1 MLQMSE
7 EVLEELDLSKYNT
20 TMEGRLRLIPAVR
33 NCRKAV
39 IRLGE
44 LSELQCAV
52 VSSALQS
59 SPSHLTLLDLSENF
73 LRDPGVK
80 LLCAGLQSPNC
91 RLEVL
96 WLWGCNLSELSCDWL
111 LSALKSNDSHLR
123 HPTPTSD
130 TWTWVRT
137 P

>member
-1 MLQMSE
+1 MLKS
-7 EVLEELDLSKYNT
+7 YA
-20 TMEGRLRLIPAVR
+20 R
-33 NCRKAV
+33 
-39 IRLGE
+39 E

-59 SPSHLTLLDLSENF
+59 SPSHLTLLDLNENF

-96 WLWGCNLSELSCDWL
+96 RLERCRLSKISCDWL
-111 LSALKSNDSHLR
+111 LSALKSNPSHLR
-123 HPTPTSD
+123 HLDLAENYLQDSSVKELSGFLQSPDCKLETLRSFTN
-130 TWTWVRT
+130 
-137 P
+137 

>member
-1 MLQMSE
+1 MCYIISHVDHNFSLCSP
-7 EVLEELDLSKYNT
+7 SSS
-20 TMEGRLRLIPAVR
+20 
-33 NCRKAV
+33 
-39 IRLGE
+39 E

-96 WLWGCNLSELSCDWL
+96 RLEGCRLSEHSCDWL
-111 LSALKSNDSHLR
+111 LSALKSNDS
-123 HPTPTSD
+123 PTSD

-137 P
+137 NCRIHQ

>member
-1 MLQMSE
+1 MNYQSH
-7 EVLEELDLSKYNT
+7 
-20 TMEGRLRLIPAVR
+20 I
-33 NCRKAV
+33 
-39 IRLGE
+39 E

-59 SPSHLTLLDLSENF
+59 SPSHLTLLDLNENF

-96 WLWGCNLSELSCDWL
+96 RLERCWLTKLSCDWL
-111 LSALKSNDSHLR
+111 LSALKSNPSHLR
-123 HPTPTSD
+123 ELNLSWNHLKDSSVKELSGVFCRVQTVN
-130 TWTWVRT
+130 WRL
-137 P
+137 